1 MRPVSSGG
9 SDRLQHTRRLCMQ
22 CLCAPRCLELVH
34 WLASLPERAS
44 VKRVDSRRLE
54 RALWAPS
61 RGCCRSVIAV
71 TLPQAELLHVHR
83 PPLHVLLPDL
93 CGCRCRPRLSL
104 SSPHTCTGSSA
115 PASRKFGKFCAPG
128 YSRTVVVSAKL
139 LFRKVSKGRQR
150 RRRCNESQ
158 SMETSPYPVFF
169 LSFFTL
175 HDPRVIANFLHECF
189 AHRSRLLE
197 GILGVPQ
204 H

>member
-9 SDRLQHTRRLCMQ
+9 SDRLQHTGRLCMQ

-61 RGCCRSVIAV
+61 LDCCRSVIAV

-128 YSRTVVVSAKL
+128 YSRTVVKTRARVERKTTVPESFEGQAKKKKMQVHGDQPLPCL
-139 LFRKVSKGRQR
+139 LS
-150 RRRCNESQ
+150 
-158 SMETSPYPVFF
+158 
-169 LSFFTL
+169 L
-175 HDPRVIANFLHECF
+175 HYMTPGSLPTFCMNVLHT
-189 AHRSRLLE
+189 
-197 GILGVPQ
+197 GLGC
-204 H
+204 